1 MNNLH
6 KAKKGIKMSGRSKK
20 PHVNLVVIG
29 HVDHG
34 KSTMMGHFLYR
45 LGVIDERTIEKYRK
59 EASEIGRESWAYAW
73 VLDTLREERSRGL
86 TIDPT
91 YTKFE
96 TEKYSYTLIDAPG
109 HRDFIKNMISGTSQ
123 ADAAILVVSAKP
135 NEFEAGFSKG
145 GQTREHAIL
154 AKILGINNLI
164 VCVNKMDAVGYK
176 RDAYEYV
183 KSELSKF
190 LKTIGFNLEKVP
202 FIPTSGLK
210 GDSLVE
216 KSENMPWYDGPT
228 LKEALDNYVEPPP
241 VPMDKPLRIPIGKV
255 LKITGVGT
263 VATGRV
269 ATGVIKPGDKIIINP
284 PQIRTVAQSI
294 EMHHSKL
301 EQAIP
306 GDNIGINLKGVS
318 VSDIKRGDVIGHE
331 SNPPTIVGP
340 EIARILARISVVW
353 HPTAIAEGYTPVI
366 HAHTLQIATRFVK
379 LKARYAATG
388 ELLEQAPSFI
398 KTGDAADVILEPIKK
413 CVLEKAAEFSQ
424 LGRFAIRDMGQL
436 IAVGVVREILPPDA
450 E

>member
-1 MNNLH
+1 
-6 KAKKGIKMSGRSKK
+6 MSRAKK
-20 PHVNLVVIG
+20 PHVNIVVIG

-34 KSTMMGHFLYR
+34 KSTMMGHFLYK
-45 LGVIDERTIEKYRK
+45 LGAIDERIIEKYRK
-59 EASEIGRESWAYAW
+59 EAKEIGRESWAYAW

-96 TEKYSYTLIDAPG
+96 TEKFYFTLIDAPG

-154 AKILGINNLI
+154 AKVLGIRNLI

-176 RDAYEYV
+176 QDAYEYV

-190 LKTIGFNLEKVP
+190 LFSKEMGYKPEEVP
-202 FIPTSGLK
+202 FVPTSGLV
-210 GDSLVE
+210 GDNLVE
-216 KSENMPWYDGPT
+216 KSPNMPWYDGPT
-228 LKEALDNYVEPPP
+228 LKEALDQYIKPPP
-241 VPMDKPLRIPIGKV
+241 VPLDKPLRIPIGKV

-269 ATGVIKPGDKIIINP
+269 ATGVLKPGDKIIINP
-284 PQIRTVAQSI
+284 PQIKTVAQSI
-294 EMHHSKL
+294 EMHHTKL
-301 EQAIP
+301 DQAIP
-306 GDNIGINLKGVS
+306 GDNIGINIKGVA

-331 SNPPTIVGP
+331 DKPPTIVGP
-340 EIARILARISVVW
+340 GVARVLAKISVVW
-353 HPTAIAEGYTPVI
+353 HPTSIAAGYTPVL

-379 LKARYAATG
+379 LKARYDSSGKLIEKDPA
-388 ELLEQAPSFI
+388 FI
-398 KTGDAADVILEPIKK
+398 KKEELADVILEPIKK
-413 CVLEKAAEFSQ
+413 CVLEKAAELPQ

-436 IAVGVVREILPPDA
+436 IAVGLVMDILPPEA

>member
-1 MNNLH
+1 
-6 KAKKGIKMSGRSKK
+6 MSRAKK

-34 KSTMMGHFLYR
+34 KSTMMGHFLYK
-45 LGVIDERTIEKYRK
+45 LGAIDERIIEKYRK
-59 EASEIGRESWAYAW
+59 EAAEIGRESWAYAW

-96 TEKYSYTLIDAPG
+96 TEKYYFTLIDAPG

-154 AKILGINNLI
+154 AKVLGIRNLI

-176 RDAYEYV
+176 QDAYEYV
-183 KSELSKF
+183 RSELSKF
-190 LKTIGFNLEKVP
+190 LFSREMGYKPEDVP

-210 GDSLVE
+210 GDNLVE
-216 KSENMPWYDGPT
+216 KSPNMPWYDGPT
-228 LKEALDNYVEPPP
+228 LKEALDKYIKPPP
-241 VPMDKPLRIPIGKV
+241 VPIDKPLRIPIGKV

-269 ATGVIKPGDKIIINP
+269 ATGVLKPGDKIIINP

-294 EMHHSKL
+294 EMHHTKL
-301 EQAIP
+301 DQAIP
-306 GDNIGINLKGVS
+306 GDNIGINVKGVA
-318 VSDIKRGDVIGHE
+318 VGDIKRGDVIGHE
-331 SNPPTIVGP
+331 TNPPTIVGP
-340 EIARILARISVVW
+340 GVARVLAKISVVW
-353 HPTAIAEGYTPVI
+353 HPTSIAAGYTPVL
-366 HAHTLQIATRFVK
+366 HAHTLQIAARFVK
-379 LKARYAATG
+379 LKARYDSSGKLIEKDPA
-388 ELLEQAPSFI
+388 FI
-398 KTGDAADVILEPIKK
+398 KKEELADVIIEPIKK
-413 CVLEKAAEFSQ
+413 CVLEKAAELPQ

-436 IAVGVVREILPPDA
+436 IAVGLVMDILPPDA

>member
-1 MNNLH
+1 
-6 KAKKGIKMSGRSKK
+6 MSGRSKK

-91 YTKFE
+91 YTKFK
-96 TEKYSYTLIDAPG
+96 TGKYYYTLIDAPG

-135 NEFEAGFSKG
+135 NEFEAGFSRG

-176 RDAYEYV
+176 QDAYEYV

-190 LKTIGFNLEKVP
+190 LRTIGFNLEKIP
-202 FIPTSGLK
+202 FVPTSGLK
-210 GDSLVE
+210 GDNLVE
-216 KSENMPWYDGPT
+216 KSENTPWYDGPT
-228 LKEALDNYVEPPP
+228 LKEALDKYVEPPP
-241 VPMDKPLRIPIGKV
+241 LPVGKPLRIPVGKV

-269 ATGVIKPGDKIIINP
+269 ATGVVKPGDKIMINP
-284 PQIRTVAQSI
+284 PQIKTVAQSI
-294 EMHHSKL
+294 EMHHTKL

-306 GDNIGINLKGVS
+306 GDNIGVNLKGVS
-318 VSDIKRGDVIGHE
+318 VDDIKRGDVIGHE
-331 SNPPTIVGP
+331 SNPPTIIGP
-340 EIARILARISVVW
+340 EVARVLARISVVW
-353 HPTAIAEGYTPVI
+353 HPTSIAAGYTPVI

-379 LKARYAATG
+379 IKAKFAATG
-388 ELLEQAPSFI
+388 ELVEENPSFI

-413 CVLEKAAEFSQ
+413 CVLEKVSEFPQ

>member
-1 MNNLH
+1 MS
-6 KAKKGIKMSGRSKK
+6 KAKK

-34 KSTMMGHFLYR
+34 KSTLMGHFLYKM
-45 LGVIDERTIEKYRK
+45 GAIDERIIEKYRK
-59 EASEIGRESWAYAW
+59 EAAEIGRESWAYAW
-73 VLDTLREERSRGL
+73 VLDTLKEERSRGL

-96 TEKYSYTLIDAPG
+96 TDKYFFTLIDAPG

-123 ADAAILVVSAKP
+123 ADAAILVVSAKS
-135 NEFEAGFSKG
+135 NEFEAGFSRG

-176 RDAYEYV
+176 KDAYEYV

-190 LKTIGFNLEKVP
+190 LKTIGFNLDRVP
-202 FIPTSGLK
+202 FVPTSGLK
-210 GDSLVE
+210 GDNLVE

-228 LKEALDNYVEPPP
+228 LKEALDKYIEPPP
-241 VPMDKPLRIPIGKV
+241 VPIDKPLRVPIGKV

-269 ATGVIKPGDKIIINP
+269 ATGVLKPGDKVIINP

-294 EMHHSKL
+294 EMHHTKL
-301 EQAIP
+301 DQAIP
-306 GDNIGINLKGVS
+306 GDNIGINLKGVA
-318 VSDIKRGDVIGHE
+318 VTDIKRGDVLGHE
-331 SNPPTIVGP
+331 TNPPTIIGP
-340 EIARILARISVVW
+340 EVARVLARISVVW
-353 HPTAIAEGYTPVI
+353 HPTSIAAGYTPVL

-379 LKARYAATG
+379 IKAKYAPTG
-388 ELLEQAPSFI
+388 ELIEENPSFI

-413 CVLEKAAEFSQ
+413 CVLEKAAEFPQ

-436 IAVGVVREILPPDA
+436 IAVGIVRDILPPDA

>member
-1 MNNLH
+1 
-6 KAKKGIKMSGRSKK
+6 MSRSKK
-20 PHVNLVVIG
+20 PHINLVVIG

-34 KSTMMGHFLYR
+34 KSTLMGHFLY
-45 LGVIDERTIEKYRK
+45 LMGAIDERIIEKYRK
-59 EASEIGRESWAYAW
+59 EAAEIGRESWAYAW
-73 VLDTLREERSRGL
+73 VLDTLKEERARGL

-176 RDAYEYV
+176 QDAYEYV
-183 KSELSKF
+183 KSELGKF
-190 LKTIGFNLEKVP
+190 LKTIGYNLDKVP

-210 GDSLVE
+210 GDNLVE
-216 KSENMPWYDGPT
+216 RSPNTPWYNGPT
-228 LKEALDNYVEPPP
+228 LKDALDKYITPPEPPI
-241 VPMDKPLRIPIGKV
+241 DKPLRIPIGKV

-284 PQIRTVAQSI
+284 PQIKTVAASI
-294 EMHHSKL
+294 EMHHTKL
-301 EQAIP
+301 DQAVP

-331 SNPPTIVGP
+331 ANPPTIIGP
-340 EIARILARISVVW
+340 GAGRVLARISVIW
-353 HPTAIAEGYTPVI
+353 HPTSIAAGYTPVL

-379 LKARYAATG
+379 IKAKYAPTG
-388 ELLEQAPSFI
+388 EKIEDNPTFI

-413 CVLEKAAEFSQ
+413 CVLEKAAEFPQ

-436 IAVGVVREILPPDA
+436 IAVGIVRDILPPDA

>member
-1 MNNLH
+1 
-6 KAKKGIKMSGRSKK
+6 MSGRSKK
-20 PHVNLVVIG
+20 PHINLVVIG

-34 KSTMMGHFLYR
+34 KSTMMGHFLYK

-59 EASEIGRESWAYAW
+59 EAAEIGRESWAYAW

-96 TEKYSYTLIDAPG
+96 TEKYFYTLIDAPG

-123 ADAAILVVSAKP
+123 ADVAILTVSAKP
-135 NEFEAGFSKG
+135 NEFEAGFSRG

-176 RDAYEYV
+176 QDAYEYV

-190 LKTIGFNLEKVP
+190 LKVIGFNLEKVP

-210 GDSLVE
+210 GDNLVE

-228 LKEALDNYVEPPP
+228 LKEALDKYVEPPP
-241 VPMDKPLRIPIGKV
+241 LPIDKPLRIPIGKV

-269 ATGVIKPGDKIIINP
+269 ATGLVKPGDKVIINP
-284 PQIRTVAQSI
+284 PQIKTVAQSI
-294 EMHHSKL
+294 EMHHTKL
-301 EQAIP
+301 EQARP

-318 VSDIKRGDVIGHE
+318 VDDIKRGDVIGHE
-331 SNPPTIVGP
+331 TNPPTIVGP
-340 EIARILARISVVW
+340 EAARVLARISVVW
-353 HPTAIAEGYTPVI
+353 HPTSIAAGYTPVI
-366 HAHTLQIATRFVK
+366 HAHTLQIAARFVK
-379 LKARYAATG
+379 IKAKFAPTG
-388 ELLEQAPSFI
+388 ELIEENPSFI
-398 KTGDAADVILEPIKK
+398 KTGDNADVILEPIKK
-413 CVLEKAAEFSQ
+413 CVLEKASEFPQ
-424 LGRFAIRDMGQL
+424 LGRFAVRDMGQL